1 MRRIC
6 YIYREKEKN
15 EKSIELVFDTIAKE
29 LDSPEFQIDK
39 WYKPV
44 GWRKTFRQIWQLR
57 KKKYDLYHITG
68 DVNYLWLFLPWR
80 RTTMTIHDIGMY
92 KNNSKTLKIR
102 LFAYLSFFLPTFV
115 LKHISCVSELTKQ
128 DLINLLGIKSRMIE
142 VISNPIVL
150 KISPS
155 PKIFN
160 TECPTILQIGTGWHK
175 NLDTLIASVQGI
187 NCHLDIV
194 GRPDQLLIER
204 MKELSISYSIST
216 NLSDDE
222 VIQKYKESDIL
233 YFVSRSE
240 GFGLPILEAQ
250 AMGRPV
256 LTSST
261 EPTASICGG
270 GALLCNPDNPEQIHT
285 AILRIIEESSL
296 RSELIKRG
304 FENIKRFNS
313 REIAQLYRNFY
324 STYYNI

>member
-29 LDSPEFQIDK
+29 LDSPEFHIDK
-39 WYKPV
+39 WYKPI
-44 GWRKTFRQIWQLR
+44 GWMNTFRQIWQLR

-102 LFAYLSFFLPTFV
+102 LFAFLSFLLPTFV

-128 DLINLLGIKSRMIE
+128 DLINLLGIKSRKIE

-204 MKELSISYSIST
+204 IKELSISYSISS

-261 EPTASICGG
+261 EPTASVCGG
-270 GALLCNPDNPEQIHT
+270 GALLCHPDNPEQIHT
-285 AILRIIEESSL
+285 AILRIIEEASL